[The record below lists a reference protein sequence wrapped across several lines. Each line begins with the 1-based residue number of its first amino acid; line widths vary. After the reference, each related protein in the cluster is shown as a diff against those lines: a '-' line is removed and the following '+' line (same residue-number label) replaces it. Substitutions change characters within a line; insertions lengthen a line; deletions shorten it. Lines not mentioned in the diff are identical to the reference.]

1 VYFYTRPGGRCP
13 SRDFYQGCEAKTRKK
28 FEASFE
34 ALVKVGS
41 KYENQQRF
49 RPLSGRGQPLWEF
62 KEFDHRIYCAR
73 QAHENGSVQIVLLSG
88 WVKDKAG
95 KTAEENNQIQ
105 GAQTLYQERMN
116 EGAKK

>member
-1 VYFYTRPGGRCP
+1 MYFYTRPGGRCP
-13 SRDFYQGCEAKTRKK
+13 SRDFHNGCEAKTRRK

-49 RPLSGRGQPLWEF
+49 CPLSGRGQPLWEF

-73 QAHENGSVQIVLLSG
+73 QAYENGSVQIVLLSG

-95 KTAEENNQIQ
+95 KSAEEDNQIQ
-105 GAQTLYQERMN
+105 RAQTLYQEWMN